1 MCIRDSLSTI
11 ITIDA
16 TLGQNS
22 LFQAKEFLN
31 YIHIDSA
38 ALTKMDGTARGGI
51 VFGLNKELNIPIE
64 FLGIGE
70 NIEDLEKFD
79 HNHYINSILDT

>member
-1 MCIRDSLSTI
+1 
-11 ITIDA
+11 
-16 TLGQNS
+16 
-22 LFQAKEFLN
+22 
-31 YIHIDSA
+31 
-38 ALTKMDGTARGGI
+38 MDGTARGGI